1 MSGWNNL
8 SVKAKIFITLAI
20 ILALTVITNFTINS
34 ALHSLVDVSRQLDR
48 SEQLFK
54 GLLERELQHLN
65 WGNELGTFL
74 LDEDQKSLT
83 IETDHTKC
91 AFGRWYN
98 SAEREEAIKAFPGI
112 SNALRAIDLPH
123 ARLHATAREIEKCKM
138 EGKPAAAEE
147 VFNTKTLVNLGEI
160 QKLFG
165 EIRTEL
171 DREMEVISKNL
182 ADQSEASLNTT
193 LILGVISCVLLLAFG
208 LVLYRYVLRPISL
221 IDDYIKVCDSEDPN
235 DIKEIDYHSR
245 DEFGEVAEHL
255 QEMVKA
261 QQKQLA
267 FSNGVLNGM
276 AVPCS
281 IFSDKDITIFTN
293 QHMLDLLECPGKP
306 EDYFGQT
313 SGEYIWGDKSR
324 ETLST
329 KALHERK
336 LLSSQ
341 LEFPTRKGNVRHAQ
355 VTSAPFYDKAGN
367 LLGTLAI
374 WNDTTALVEQ
384 QQAIN
389 ENARK
394 TAEIAASSLDIANSV
409 SAASQQLAAQI
420 EQSAV
425 GANRQGARITETA
438 TAMTEMNATVMEI
451 AHNASD
457 ASGIAG
463 QAKTQAEE
471 GYSAVSSLLASIARV
486 KHITDNLKTS
496 MSELSTQAQDIGKII
511 EVINDIADQTNLL
524 ALNAAIE
531 AARAGEAGRGFAV
544 VADEVRKLAEK
555 TMQATGE
562 VGSVIS
568 GIQRGTQTNIQNV
581 DNAVA
586 AIQDSSQLSEEAGGK
601 LQEIVTMVD
610 NTAMQIQSIATA
622 AEQQSATS
630 EEINQALGEINQI
643 SDETSTVMHEAKQA
657 VDSLA
662 EQASTLHRL
671 IDRLKS

>member
-1 MSGWNNL
+1 MNAWKNL
-8 SVKAKIFITLAI
+8 SVKVKIYVTIAI
-20 ILALTVITNFTINS
+20 ILALTVATNITINS
-34 ALHSLVDVSRQLDR
+34 SLRSLVDVSQNLDN

-54 GLLERELQHLN
+54 GLMERELQHLN
-65 WGNELGTFL
+65 WANALGSAVL
-74 LDEDQKSLT
+74 NPDQHQISV
-83 IETDHTKC
+83 ETDHTKC
-91 AFGRWYN
+91 GFGQWYN
-98 SAEREEAIKAFPGI
+98 SPLRAEAIKAFPGI
-112 SNALRAIDLPH
+112 AEDLRRIDAPH
-123 ARLHATAREIEKCKM
+123 SSLHSTARELSKLKA
-138 EGKPAAAEE
+138 EGKQKEAEHM
-147 VFNTKTLVNLGEI
+147 FNTQTLVHLAEV
-160 QKLFG
+160 QKHFNS
-165 EIRTEL
+165 IRVEL
-171 DREMEVISKNL
+171 DKEMQVISENL
-182 ADQSEASLNTT
+182 SKQSEEALKTT
-193 LILGVISCVLLLAFG
+193 LILGIISCSFLIVLGF
-208 LVLYRYVLRPISL
+208 VLYVYVLRPL
-221 IDDYIKVCDSEDPN
+221 GMIDGYIKSCDSEDPR
-235 DIKEIDYHSR
+235 DVKQIDYQSE
-245 DEFGEVAEHL
+245 DEFGQMSEHL
-255 QEMVKA
+255 QEMVHA

-276 AVPCS
+276 AVPCC
-281 IFSDKDITIFTN
+281 IFSDKDETIFTN
-293 QHMLDLLECPGKP
+293 QLMLDLLECSGRP
-306 EDYFGQT
+306 EDYYGMT
-313 SGEYIWGDKSR
+313 SGEYIWGEKSR

-329 KALHERK
+329 RALRERK
-336 LLSSQ
+336 SLSNQ
-341 LEFPTRKGNVRHAQ
+341 LEFKTRKNNTRHAQ

-374 WNDTTALVEQ
+374 WNETTELVQ
-384 QQAIN
+384 QQKAIT
-389 ENARK
+389 ENAKR

-420 EQSAV
+420 EQSAA
-425 GANRQGARITETA
+425 GAQRQGGRITETA

-463 QAKTQAEE
+463 QAKMQAEE
-471 GYSAVSSLLASIARV
+471 GYNAVSALLKSIDRV
-486 KHITDNLKTS
+486 QAITDSLKQS
-496 MSELSTQAQDIGKII
+496 MGELSSQAQDIGKII

-568 GIQRGTQTNIQNV
+568 GIQTGTQTNIQNV
-581 DNAVA
+581 DNAVG
-586 AIQDSSQLSEEAGGK
+586 AIQDSAHLSQEAGSK
-601 LQEIVTMVD
+601 LQEIVNMVD

-643 SDETSTVMHEAKQA
+643 SDETSTVMREAQQA